1 MIDVI
6 QKQFTEITS
15 KCLDRYAKECNTQKK
30 NMQLVFKL
38 GVDSEAEYLIYKD
51 YQPVKVVTFLQV
63 LGVRF
68 DIRGFSLFVP
78 NFIKGALNRFCESET
93 IERGNVRVVSAID
106 EKGNNLMWLYD
117 NTRFVKQVELES
129 LFNTDD
135 ILDITK

>member
-1 MIDVI
+1 MIDAI

-15 KCLDRYAKECNTQKK
+15 KCLDRYAKEYNTQKK

-38 GVDSEAEYLIYKD
+38 GTNSEPEYLIYKD
-51 YQPVKVVTFLQV
+51 YQPQKVISFLEV

-93 IERGNVRVVSAID
+93 IERGNVRTVLTFD
-106 EKGNNLMWLYD
+106 DKLNLLIWLYD

-129 LFNTDD
+129 LFQTED
-135 ILDITK
+135 ILDISK

>member
-6 QKQFTEITS
+6 KKQFTEITS
-15 KCLDRYAKECNTQKK
+15 KCLDRYAKEYNTQKK

-38 GVDSEAEYLIYKD
+38 GANSEPEYLIYKD
-51 YQPVKVVTFLQV
+51 YQPQKVISFLEV

-93 IERGNVRVVSAID
+93 IERGNVRTVLTFD
-106 EKGNNLMWLYD
+106 EKGNLLIWLYD
-117 NTRFVKQVELES
+117 NTTFIKQVELES
-129 LFNTDD
+129 LFETED
-135 ILDITK
+135 ILDISK